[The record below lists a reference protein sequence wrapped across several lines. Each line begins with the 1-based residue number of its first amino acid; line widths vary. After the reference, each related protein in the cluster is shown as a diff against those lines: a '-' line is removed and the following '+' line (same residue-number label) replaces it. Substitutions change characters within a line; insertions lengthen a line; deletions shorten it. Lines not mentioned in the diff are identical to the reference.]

1 MSSSALDLATPEA
14 IARYEPVIGLEVHVQ
29 LATATKIFCG
39 CPTSFGA
46 PPNTNVC
53 PVCLGMPGA
62 LPVLSREALELAIK
76 GAIALNCSVRP
87 FSRFA
92 RKNYF
97 YPDLP
102 KGYQI
107 SQYDEPVAEHGFLDI
122 VVNGAARR
130 IGVTRVHMEDD
141 AGKSI
146 HDGFRDSDRYSY
158 VDLNRSGTP
167 LIEIVSEPDMRS
179 SDEAYAYLAEIKQ
192 TLQFVEVSTCDM
204 EKGHVR
210 CDANVSVRPRGAE
223 RFGTKA
229 EVKNLNSFR
238 FLKQALDYEIA
249 RQVALIEGGGRV
261 IQETRLYNPD
271 VGETFGM
278 RSKEDAHDYRYF
290 PEPDLVPLHVS
301 EGWLADVRS
310 SMPELPA
317 HKRARFIAELGLR
330 EYDAEVLTATR
341 AASEYFETAARVSG
355 DPKTAAN
362 WVMGDLMGTLKGEGK
377 EIAESPVSAES
388 LGDLVKRIAAGEISG
403 KLAKEIFAKMFSTG
417 DAPGVIIER
426 EGLKQ
431 ISDSGALER
440 VIDEVIAQN
449 PKQVEQFRAGKTTV
463 MNFLVGQAMRATR
476 GQANVAVATELFK
489 RKLGSGEL
497 C

>member
-1 MSSSALDLATPEA
+1 MSSSVADPVTGA
-14 IARYEPVIGLEVHVQ
+14 IARYEAVIGLEVHVQ

-62 LPVLSREALELAIK
+62 LPVLSRHAVELAIK
-76 GAIALNCSVRP
+76 GALALNCRIRP
-87 FSRFA
+87 VSRFA

-107 SQYDEPVAEHGFLDI
+107 SQYDEPFAEQGYVD
-122 VVNGAARR
+122 VSAGPAVRR
-130 IGVTRVHMEDD
+130 IGITRVHMEDD

-146 HDGFRDSDRYSY
+146 HDGFKDSDRYSY

-179 SDEAYAYLAEIKQ
+179 SDEAFQFLTELKQ
-192 TLQFVEVSTCDM
+192 TLQFIEVSTCDM
-204 EKGHVR
+204 EKGHLR
-210 CDANVSVRPRGAE
+210 CDANVSVRLKGE
-223 RFGTKA
+223 EKLGTKA

-238 FLKQALDYEIA
+238 FLKQALDFEIA
-249 RQVALIEGGGRV
+249 RQVALLESGGRV
-261 IQETRLYNPD
+261 VQETRLYNPD
-271 VGETFGM
+271 AGETFSM

-290 PEPDLVPLHVS
+290 PEPDLLPLRIS
-301 EGWLADVRS
+301 DEWFRRISAE
-310 SMPELPA
+310 MPELPA
-317 HKRARFIAELGLR
+317 GKRARFVAQYGLR
-330 EYDAEVLTATR
+330 EYDAEILTATR
-341 AASEYFETAARVSG
+341 AAAEYFETAAQVSG

-362 WVMGDLMGTLKGEGK
+362 WVMGDLLGLLKAESK
-377 EIAESPVSAES
+377 EIADSPVTASN
-388 LGDLVKRIAAGEISG
+388 LGELVKLIAAGEISG
-403 KLAKEIFAKMFSTG
+403 KLAKEIFPKMFASG
-417 DAPGVIIER
+417 EPASAIIQR

-431 ISDSGALER
+431 ISDTSELDR
-440 VIDEVIAQN
+440 IIDEVIAKN
-449 PKQVEQFRAGKTTV
+449 PKQVEQFKGGKATV
-463 MNFLVGQAMRATR
+463 INFLVGQVMRSTR
-476 GQANVAVATELFK
+476 GQANVTAVTEIFK
-489 RKLGSGEL
+489 RKLSEGET